1 MSEQTKK
8 VSGIGVFAIL
18 SLYLVSMGFSVVTP
32 AMATLAQHFEGKD
45 VSWFSTLPTLF
56 IVVGTFVGGQ
66 VMGKKFSCKSMAI
79 IGSLISLIFGCAPAL
94 FDNYVGTLI
103 CRAAFGFGMGFMSPL
118 GNALIVGNFEGQ
130 KQASLLGYGTLFM
143 NGGGIVLQMVG
154 GMLAGINWQLT
165 FWGHVFI
172 VISLIMA
179 IFLPELPKAPEV
191 AQGAGTTKE
200 KVSGAVW
207 VIAILLLVYNV
218 LNFPIMMNLSVLFE
232 QRNAGGAAVAA
243 TTLSLYTVFGCI
255 AGFLFGQ
262 LFKMI
267 KKYIIAIGFAICATG
282 ALLVF
287 LGQTALIMTIGTV
300 MLGFGFS
307 MIFPACMA
315 WAGVSTP
322 PATIATASALILALM
337 NLGGFLSSFWL
348 KFMAAV
354 AGESVVSPILVEIV
368 AFYIFAVIFFIKS
381 PFKEN

>member
-1 MSEQTKK
+1 MSDNTKK
-8 VSGIGVFAIL
+8 VSGIGTFAIL

-32 AMATLAQHFEGKD
+32 AMATLAEHFAGKN

-56 IVVGTFVGGQ
+56 IVVGTFAGGQ

-130 KQASLLGYGTLFM
+130 KQASLLGYGTLCM
-143 NGGGIVLQMVG
+143 NGGGIVLQMLG
-154 GMLAGINWQLT
+154 GMLAGKSWQLT
-165 FWGHVFI
+165 FWGHLFMV
-172 VISLIMA
+172 VALIMA
-179 IFLPELPKAPEV
+179 LFLPELPKAPEP
-191 AQGAGTTKE
+191 AQGAVKE
-200 KVSGAVW
+200 KVSKSVW
-207 VIAILLLVYNV
+207 IIAIMLLVYNV
-218 LNFPIMMNLSVLFE
+218 LNFPIMMNLSVLFIN
-232 QRNAGGAAVAA
+232 RNAGGAAVAA

-262 LFKMI
+262 LFKMM
-267 KKYIIAIGFAICATG
+267 KKYIIGVGFVICATG
-282 ALLVF
+282 ALIVYI
-287 LGQTALIMTIGTV
+287 GQTSTLMTVGIV

-315 WAGVSTP
+315 WAGMSTP
-322 PATIATASALILALM
+322 PSTIATASALILALM

-348 KFMAAV
+348 QLLNAV
-354 AGESVVSPILVEIV
+354 AGESVLSAILVEIV
-368 AFYIFAVIFFIKS
+368 VFYILAVVFFIRS
-381 PFKEN
+381 PFKEK